1 MSNTQDGFQAHGI
14 KHSSISQINK
24 WIGSPSVWV
33 SEYLFKFRSPA
44 SPAMWRGIF
53 TEQAVADTIT
63 GKMKIDEAIK
73 NALKDF
79 DGKTLFDDGS
89 SAKERANIDPMTRL
103 AVEAL
108 EPYGK
113 PDFPEDGQHR
123 VSMDAKGDGWKLEF
137 MGFIDFK
144 YPQHGLIVDLKTTL
158 KMPSVMSI
166 GHQRQRAFYQKSNGN
181 TDVKFLYVTPK
192 KCEFKDDGDVNELM
206 AGIKTHL
213 TRQEAFLRL
222 GDKELLRSIVPVDP
236 DSFYWRG
243 NEKVRKELFGI

>member
-1 MSNTQDGFQAHGI
+1 MNGFEMHGI
-14 KHSSISQINK
+14 KHSSISQINQ
-24 WIGSPSVWV
+24 WIGCPAAWV
-33 SEYLFKFRSPA
+33 ANYLFDNKSSP

-53 TEQAVADTIT
+53 TEQAVSDTIT

-73 NALKDF
+73 NAVKDF

-89 SAKERANIDPMTRL
+89 SEKERANIEPMTKL

-123 VSMDAKGDGWKLEF
+123 VSLNAKGDGWNLEF

-144 YPQHGLIVDLKTTL
+144 FPDHGLIVDLKTTL
-158 KMPSVMSI
+158 RMPSVMSF
-166 GHQRQRAFYQKSNGN
+166 GHQRQRAFYQKSAGGN
-181 TDVKFLYVTPK
+181 HAVKFLYVTPK

-206 AGIKTHL
+206 TEIKTHL

-243 NEKVRKELFGI
+243 QEKVRKELFGI

>member
-63 GKMKIDEAIK
+63 GKMKIDEAIR
-73 NALKDF
+73 NACKDF

-181 TDVKFLYVTPK
+181 TEVKFLYVTPK

-206 AGIKTHL
+206 AEIKAHL

-243 NEKVRKELFGI
+243 NEKVRKELFGF